1 MYSWKKTNARDFLC
15 ESLKFS
21 IKPVL
26 SRPGRRFGTLSSRG
40 IILSIDSTSRLR
52 VQKELVTLHETKAQ
66 TWASDVR
73 VADLMSVPA
82 SRNSQMF
89 WKNASCFWRLRSFA
103 IAISGVFCL
112 TGSAPGLLANASQH
126 VSVGPGLVQE
136 LAASLTEVHQALDEQ
151 LLEDTI
157 HGTYIYEKE
166 RTLKGAKQVPSTPIF
181 EPWKGEGQAFYKVR
195 TDAIAPRHFLDTADQ
210 GTIAVRYIV
219 TSVNENRT
227 RLRIDAVFVEN
238 SRRTVHPSDGTVEA
252 AEFKVFQE
260 RLQSIQLDEQEA
272 LDTKRRRDSVE
283 LARHTLALQHED
295 ESTRLS
301 AAESSNQDLEQ
312 HVHSL
317 RQQLERRIKAPGAD
331 LKSAPFRSA
340 ANVASLS
347 AYADVV
353 IVIVTPRWFGVETPD
368 GQRGWLPVDQLESL
382 P

>member
-1 MYSWKKTNARDFLC
+1 M
-15 ESLKFS
+15 SL
-21 IKPVL
+21 
-26 SRPGRRFGTLSSRG
+26 R
-40 IILSIDSTSRLR
+40 
-52 VQKELVTLHETKAQ
+52 
-66 TWASDVR
+66 ASH
-73 VADLMSVPA
+73 
-82 SRNSQMF
+82 NSQMLL
-89 WKNASCFWRLRSFA
+89 KNTFRHRPFRLFAAMLPCFFLL
-103 IAISGVFCL
+103 IGN
-112 TGSAPGLLANASQH
+112 GHGLLARGSQH

-136 LAASLTEVHQALDEQ
+136 LPASLAEVRQALDE
-151 LLEDTI
+151 LLDEDTI

-166 RTLKGAKQVPSTPIF
+166 RTLAGARQVSSTPLF
-181 EPWKGEGQAFYKVR
+181 ESWKGPGQAYYKIR
-195 TDAIAPRHFLDTADQ
+195 TEAIAPRHFLDTADQ

-219 TSVNENRT
+219 TSVDSDRT
-227 RLRIDAVFVEN
+227 RIRIDAVFVES

-260 RLQSIQLDEQEA
+260 RLQAIQLNEQEA
-272 LDTKRRRDSVE
+272 LDAKRRRDSLD
-283 LARHTLALQHED
+283 LAKRTLVLQHED

-301 AAESSNQDLEQ
+301 AAESSSQELEQ

-331 LKSAPFRSA
+331 LKSAPFHSA

-347 AYADVV
+347 AYTDVV